1 MMMVVEDLIMIQKD
15 DDDVDN
21 DEDEDEDAT
30 HPTTRSDKT
39 SRNESSSTGAPLQ
52 RLVVQYSL

>member
-1 MMMVVEDLIMIQKD
+1 MAECALIMILIKD
-15 DDDVDN
+15 DDDVDS
-21 DEDEDEDAT
+21 DEEEDEDAT
-30 HPTTRSDKT
+30 HPTTRSDET

>member
-1 MMMVVEDLIMIQKD
+1 MMSFTSVMMVQCALIIIQKD

-30 HPTTRSDKT
+30 HPTTRSD
-39 SRNESSSTGAPLQ
+39 
-52 RLVVQYSL
+52 

>member
-30 HPTTRSDKT
+30 HPTTRSD
-39 SRNESSSTGAPLQ
+39 
-52 RLVVQYSL
+52 

>member
-1 MMMVVEDLIMIQKD
+1 MMSFTSVMMVQCALIMILKD

-30 HPTTRSDKT
+30 HPTTRSD
-39 SRNESSSTGAPLQ
+39 
-52 RLVVQYSL
+52 